1 MTRRNGAF
9 LGLVGLFA
17 LLAPSIATA
26 DHLFDAIG
34 HTREA
39 IAEGRRGGSAA
50 LVTHAKAALRS
61 ATAVYATTVGSFSAV
76 EADARAQANAH
87 LREGLANL
95 KAAVVEGKKKHV
107 EAATQQAE
115 QALTHLEAAPH

>member
-9 LGLVGLFA
+9 LGLVSVLA
-17 LLAPSIATA
+17 LLAPSIASA
-26 DHLFDAIG
+26 DHLGDAIG

-39 IAEGRRGGSAA
+39 IAEGKMGDTAA
-50 LVTHAKAALRS
+50 LVTHAKAALKS
-61 ATAVYATTVGSFSAV
+61 ATNVYATTVGSFSA
-76 EADARAQANAH
+76 ADADAKAQTNAH
-87 LREGLANL
+87 LKDGLTNL
-95 KAAVVEGKKKHV
+95 KAAVVEGKKKHA